1 MKIGPYE
8 VLGELGRGGMGV
20 VYRAGDPALGRI
32 VALKVLPAGS
42 HPEYRER
49 FLREGRVAARLR
61 HPGIVSVH
69 AAGVAEASGGPAD
82 AGAAYLVMDLIDG
95 ESLADLLDREALPP
109 DRAARI
115 VEAVARA
122 LAHAH
127 AQGVIHRD
135 VKPGNILLDKGGV
148 PHLADFGLAREVEG
162 GAALSQSGAAVGTP
176 HYMSPEQLEAR
187 PGGVDARADIWAC
200 GIVLYECLAGE
211 RPFGGSTPVAVLT
224 QVATRE
230 APPLRAKAPQVP
242 RDLETIVLRCL
253 ERDPA
258 RRYPTAEALAD
269 DLGRFVRGEPILAR
283 PASAFYRIR
292 RHVARRKAAFVVALV
307 AAAVL
312 GAGAA
317 VLLPRLGVAEREAE
331 EARASATLRLRE
343 ASEGALEAALA
354 LRRAGDLP
362 GMRKYA
368 ERVERTCREAMR
380 SMPDS
385 PEPHY
390 RHGRMLRALMRDEE
404 ALAEQERALAKEAG
418 YGPALYERVVL
429 VARLVRKRADALL
442 EDALRVEGARLAEE
456 GGGRVRP
463 GAAAERPSRR
473 ALAAGDPKA
482 RELTAKLE
490 ADLRD
495 LEARRSAVSP
505 GSLACARGLRAWIAA
520 DPAEAR
526 RHLEAA
532 VQSAP
537 DLEEAYEALASLE
550 EEEGRHEEAV
560 RWSTAGS
567 RRDQG
572 YLPHLEGRARVRE
585 RWARERSGRGEDSG
599 PLFEAAV
606 EDYGEALA
614 RDPLRVESLV
624 GRGGVRAA
632 WAFQKE
638 WRGQDPEPL
647 YQEAVEDLGAAI
659 AAAPGRDD
667 AWAAR
672 GAARVL
678 WAAYTG
684 SHGRDP
690 SALFE
695 AAIADYGEA
704 LARNDA
710 RDDTWLGRA
719 NARCS
724 WALYRHIRGEDPDA
738 LYEAGVADLA
748 EALRKNP
755 GRYEV
760 WQRTGNLHV
769 HWANWRRDHRKD
781 PAPLYQ
787 AAVDHLTE
795 AIRLDAKRVDGWLGR
810 GVARMSAGYGE
821 FSRGRDPGPFY
832 GPAIADFD
840 EAIARAPARDELWLR
855 RGNAR
860 MYWSQWKARKK
871 GDPEARPLVEAAIAD
886 QGEAISRNPGRD
898 EPWMYRGNSRLN
910 LAGLLRAS
918 GEDTLPTLAAAI
930 EDLSRSVAVNPAF
943 ATAWRHRGLAH
954 RERAQALAARG
965 EPAAGEWRAA
975 LADFEEAIRQNA
987 SLRPSLKV
995 AIEECRRAVGGADG
1009 PK

>member
-1 MKIGPYE
+1 MRIGPYE
-8 VLGELGRGGMGV
+8 ILGELGRGGMGV

-61 HPGIVSVH
+61 HPGIVTVH
-69 AAGVAEASGGPAD
+69 AAGVAEAPGGP
-82 AGAAYLVMDLIDG
+82 GGEGSAYLVMDLIDG
-95 ESLADLLDREALPP
+95 ESLADVLDRETLPP
-109 DRAARI
+109 DRAARV

-127 AQGVIHRD
+127 SQGVIHRD
-135 VKPGNILLDKGGV
+135 VKPGNILLDRVGT

-176 HYMSPEQLEAR
+176 HYMAPEQLEAR

-230 APPLRAKAPQVP
+230 APPIRRRVPSVP
-242 RDLETIVLRCL
+242 RDLETIILRCL

-269 DLGRFVRGEPILAR
+269 DLGRFVRLEPILAR
-283 PASAFYRIR
+283 PASALHRIR
-292 RHVARRKAAFVVALV
+292 RHVARRKAVFAVGAVS
-307 AAAVL
+307 AVL
-312 GAGAA
+312 LASGAA
-317 VLLPRLGVAEREAE
+317 VLLPRLGTAEREAE
-331 EARASATLRLRE
+331 EARAAATLRLRE

-354 LRRAGDLP
+354 LRRAGDL
-362 GMRKYA
+362 GAMRKYA
-368 ERVERTCREAMR
+368 DRVERTCREAIA

-385 PEPHY
+385 AEPHY
-390 RHGRMLRALMRDEE
+390 RLGRMLRALMRDEE
-404 ALAEQERALAKEAG
+404 ALAEQERALAKEAA
-418 YGPALYERVVL
+418 YGPSLYERVVL
-429 VARLVRKRADALL
+429 VARLMRRRADALH

-456 GGGRVRP
+456 GGGRVKP
-463 GAAAERPSRR
+463 GAASEAPSRH
-473 ALAAGDPKA
+473 ALAAGDPRS
-482 RELTAKLE
+482 RELSGKLE
-490 ADLRD
+490 ADLRE
-495 LEARRSAVSP
+495 LEARRGAVAP
-505 GSLACARGLRAWIAA
+505 GSLACARGLRASLAG

-532 VQSAP
+532 AREAP

-550 EEEGRHEEAV
+550 EEEGRHDEAIGWLT
-560 RWSTAGS
+560 RGA

-572 YLPHLEGRARVRE
+572 YLPHVEGRGRIRE
-585 RWARERSGRGEDSG
+585 RWGRERAARGEDPG
-599 PLFEAAV
+599 PQFAAAV
-606 EDYGEALA
+606 EDFGEALS
-614 RDPLRVESLV
+614 RDPRRVESLV
-624 GRGGVRAA
+624 GRGAVRTA

-647 YQEAVEDLGAAI
+647 YAEAVDDLGAAI
-659 AAAPGRDD
+659 AAEPARDD

-672 GAARVL
+672 GAARVT

-684 SHGRDP
+684 SRGRDP

-704 LARNDA
+704 LARRDA
-710 RDDTWLGRA
+710 RDETWLGRA

-724 WALYRHIRGEDPDA
+724 WALYRHIHGEDPDP
-738 LYEAGVADLA
+738 LYAASVADLA
-748 EALRKNP
+748 EALKRNP
-755 GRYEV
+755 GRSEV

-769 HWANWRRDHRKD
+769 HWANWRRDHKKD

-795 AIRLDAKRVDGWLGR
+795 AIRLDPRRGDAWLGR
-810 GVARMSAGYGE
+810 GVAWMSAGYGG
-821 FSRGRDPGPFY
+821 SANGRDPGPAY
-832 GPAIADFD
+832 EKAIADLD
-840 EAIARAPARDELWLR
+840 AAIERMPARDEPWLR

-860 MYWSQWKARKK
+860 MYWSAWKARRK
-871 GDPEARPLVEAAIAD
+871 GDPDARRLVEAAIAD
-886 QGEAISRNPGRD
+886 QGEAIARNPGRD
-898 EPWMYRGNSRLN
+898 ETWMYRGTSRGN
-910 LAGLLRAS
+910 LAGLLRAA
-918 GEDTLPTLAAAI
+918 GEDPLPAIAAAV
-930 EDLSRSVAVNPAF
+930 EDLSKAIALNPAF
-943 ATAWRHRGLAH
+943 ATAWRTRARAH
-954 RERAQALAARG
+954 RERAQVLERRG
-965 EPAAGEWRAA
+965 EPAADAWRAA
-975 LADFEEAIRQNA
+975 HADFEEAVRQNA
-987 SLRPSLKV
+987 SLETHLRG
-995 AIEECRRAVGGADG
+995 AIEECRKALAA
-1009 PK
+1009 PAQK